1 MVTAGEWPW
10 ARWPTVRGLCP
21 VAGACGRAEPDKGL
35 SRISALS
42 GAGEIVA
49 ADEVVDQ
56 VDEDAATLVKALELV
71 KGGTCR
77 A

>member
-1 MVTAGEWPW
+1 MALGHGPG
-10 ARWPTVRGLCP
+10 ARWPTALSLCP
-21 VAGACGRAEPDKGL
+21 VAGACGRAEPDKWL

-49 ADEVVDQ
+49 ADEVIDQ
-56 VDEDAATLVKALELV
+56 VDEDAAALVKALELV
-71 KGGTCR
+71 KGGTGR